1 MEMKRNIE
9 KFFDHKW
16 VYEKN
21 NNLLNEEYQN
31 IVEQLPDEVIN
42 YIYCRFLYMPFMKH
56 YSGIFEYQK
65 NKNRGSRYV
74 WDDKPY
80 RSFMLAIIKSLE
92 PRREDEKT
100 ILFEELDEF
109 SELIFFMNGQYMIGY
124 SINNQ

>member
-1 MEMKRNIE
+1 M
-9 KFFDHKW
+9 
-16 VYEKN
+16 
-21 NNLLNEEYQN
+21 
-31 IVEQLPDEVIN
+31 
-42 YIYCRFLYMPFMKH
+42 
-56 YSGIFEYQK
+56 
-65 NKNRGSRYV
+65 KNRINNGADYIKIIKEPWKATLDKVTVAAIVKEAHKQKRKAVVHVSKVKDGYEVLKDKADGLVHV